1 MIAKILDGKDIA
13 AKVRK
18 EVSDAVLEL
27 KKNNANP
34 GLATVIV
41 GEDPAS
47 KVYIRNKNKSA
58 NELGIESFQYNLKD
72 NIPEEELLNLISK
85 LNNNLEVDG
94 ILVQL
99 PLPKHINTES
109 VIDAIRPDKD
119 VDGFNV
125 LNAGNLYLNKNSV
138 IPCTP
143 LGCIIMLH
151 TLNISLKGLH
161 AVIIGRSTIVGK
173 PLSQLLLK
181 ENCTVTV
188 VHSHTKDVKNFVKEA
203 DIVIAAVGI
212 ANYVQGDWIKK
223 GSIIIDV
230 GINRITKDGK
240 TILVGDV
247 DFEEAAK
254 KASVISPVPGGVG
267 PMTIACLLMNTVIQC
282 AKHNNINLNNY
293 FNF

>member
-1 MIAKILDGKDIA
+1 MMAKILDGKEIA

-18 EVSDAVLEL
+18 EVSDAVLVL
-27 KKNNANP
+27 KKNNAKP
-34 GLATVIV
+34 GLATIIV
-41 GEDPAS
+41 GDDPAS
-47 KVYIRNKNKSA
+47 KVYVRNKNKSA
-58 NELGIESFQYNLKD
+58 NELGIESFQYNLEN
-72 NIPEEELLNLISK
+72 NISEEELLNLIRK
-85 LNNNLEVDG
+85 LNNNVEVDG

-125 LNAGNLYLNKNSV
+125 FNAGNLYLNKKGI

-151 TLNISLKGLH
+151 TLNLSLKGLH
-161 AVIIGRSTIVGK
+161 AVIIGRSAIVGK
-173 PLSQLLLK
+173 PISQLLLK

-188 VHSHTKDVKNFVKEA
+188 VHSHTKNIKNFIKQA

-212 ANYVQGDWIKK
+212 ANYVKGDWVKQ

-230 GINRITKDGK
+230 GINRITIDGK
-240 TILVGDV
+240 TKLVGDV
-247 DFEEAAK
+247 DFEEVIK

-267 PMTIACLLMNTVIQC
+267 PMTITCLLMNTVIQC

>member
-1 MIAKILDGKDIA
+1 MIAKILDGKKIA

-72 NIPEEELLNLISK
+72 NISEEELLNLISK

-99 PLPKHINTES
+99 PLPNHINTES
-109 VIDAIRPDKD
+109 VVDAIRPDKD

-125 LNAGNLYLNKNSV
+125 LNAGNLYLNKNGV

-282 AKHNNINLNNY
+282 GKHNNINLNNY

>member
-1 MIAKILDGKDIA
+1 MAKILDGKEIA

-18 EVSDAVLEL
+18 EVSDAVLVL
-27 KKNNANP
+27 KKNNAKP
-34 GLATVIV
+34 GLATIIV
-41 GEDPAS
+41 GDDPAS
-47 KVYIRNKNKSA
+47 KVYVRNKNKSA
-58 NELGIESFQYNLKD
+58 NELGIESFQYNLEN
-72 NIPEEELLNLISK
+72 NISEEELLNLIRK
-85 LNNNLEVDG
+85 LNNNVEVDG

-125 LNAGNLYLNKNSV
+125 FNAGNLYLNKKGI

-151 TLNISLKGLH
+151 TLNLSLKGLH
-161 AVIIGRSTIVGK
+161 AVIIGRSAIVGK
-173 PLSQLLLK
+173 PISQLLLK

-188 VHSHTKDVKNFVKEA
+188 VHSHTKNIKNFIKQA

-212 ANYVQGDWIKK
+212 ANYVKGDWVKQ

-230 GINRITKDGK
+230 GINRITIDGK
-240 TILVGDV
+240 TKLVGDV
-247 DFEEAAK
+247 DFEEVIK

-267 PMTIACLLMNTVIQC
+267 PMTITCLLMNTVIQC